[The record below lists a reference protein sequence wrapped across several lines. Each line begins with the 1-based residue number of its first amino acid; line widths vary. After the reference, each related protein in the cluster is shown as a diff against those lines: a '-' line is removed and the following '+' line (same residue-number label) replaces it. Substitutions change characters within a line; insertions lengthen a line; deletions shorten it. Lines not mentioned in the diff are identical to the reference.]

1 MNGIPNNLSDT
12 DPTVRRVL
20 DALRSI
26 VRELRLASASTA
38 KHHGLSS
45 AQIFVLHVL
54 GKDGRLSLGELADA
68 TFTDQSSVSVVV
80 RKLEEKQLVVKA
92 VAGHDR
98 RRLDISLSPEGR
110 GMLLATP
117 PPIQDTLIRR
127 MEALPAAKLL
137 QLAGLL
143 EALAPPSPE
152 PPPMFFEERGSQRG
166 KEVAHGTT

>member
-1 MNGIPNNLSDT
+1 MNGIPNNLFDS

-26 VRELRLASASTA
+26 VRELRLASAATG

-45 AQIFVLHVL
+45 AQVFVLHVL

-98 RRLDISLSPEGR
+98 RRLEISLSPEGR
-110 GMLLATP
+110 GLLQEAP
-117 PPIQDTLIRR
+117 PPVQDTLVRR
-127 MEALPAAKLL
+127 MAALQANELL

-143 EALAPPSPE
+143 EALAPPSSE
-152 PPPMFFEERGSQRG
+152 PPPMFFEERGRPSR
-166 KEVAHGTT
+166 KEAGHGPV